1 MAATLEN
8 IGQLERRMNI
18 SLPSQEIDSEVQTR
32 LKQLARNVKMH
43 GFRPGKVPMKVVAQQ
58 YEDQVRREVLGDAL
72 QKSFGDEVRA
82 HNLKVAGYP
91 RFEPKGELGSVAQV
105 EFSATFEIYPD
116 VTASDMT
123 KVVLKRP
130 VTTVSEAEVDKT
142 IEIMRKQR
150 ASYDPV
156 TRPAVMSDKVTIDFV
171 GKIAGQEFEGG
182 KGEDFVM
189 TLGEGRLLKDFEAQ
203 IVGME
208 SGSSKTFEIRFP
220 EDYHGKELAG
230 KTATFDVKLK
240 QVAGSRLPPVDA
252 DFAKALGVADGN
264 LDTMRREVRENLER
278 EVKRRIS
285 GRVKDQIMQALID
298 TTKIDT
304 PKSLVELEIERMQ
317 AAAQQDLTARGV
329 KAQGMQLPRDLFE
342 QQAQRRVTLG
352 LILAE
357 VVKTHALHAKPEQVR
372 AAVDEQAKSYEQ
384 PDQVVKWYYKS
395 PERLHEIE
403 SIVVEENVVNW
414 ALTTAQVQDQA
425 TDFDDLMGNTQS

>member
-18 SLPSQEIDSEVQTR
+18 SLPSQEIDSEVEVR

-58 YEDQVRREVLGDAL
+58 YADQVRREVLGDAL

-91 RFEPKGELGSVAQV
+91 RFEPKGEPGSVAQV
-105 EFSATFEIYPD
+105 EFSATFEIYPE

-130 VTTVSEAEVDKT
+130 LSSVSEAEVDKT
-142 IEIMRKQR
+142 LEIMRKQR
-150 ASYDPV
+150 ASYEPAP
-156 TRPAVMSDKVTIDFV
+156 RPAALGDKATIDFV
-171 GKIAGQEFEGG
+171 GKIAGQEFAGG
-182 KGEDFVM
+182 KGENFEL
-189 TLGEGRLLKDFEAQ
+189 TLGEGRLLKDFEDHL
-203 IVGME
+203 VGL
-208 SGSSKTFEIRFP
+208 SAGAAKTFEIGFP

-240 QVAGSRLPPVDA
+240 QVAGARLPPVDA
-252 DFAKALGVADGN
+252 EFAKALGVADGN

-285 GRVKDQIMQALID
+285 TRVKDQIMQALID
-298 TTKIDT
+298 TTKVEA

-357 VVKTHALHAKPEQVR
+357 VVKTQALQAKPEQVR
-372 AAVDEQAKSYEQ
+372 AAVEEQAKSYEQ
-384 PDQVVKWYYKS
+384 PDQVVKWYYQS
-395 PERLHEIE
+395 PERLREVE
-403 SIVVEENVVNW
+403 SMVVEENVVAW
-414 ALTTAQVQDQA
+414 ALATAQVEDQA
-425 TDFDDLMGNTQS
+425 TDFDELMGNTK

>member
-1 MAATLEN
+1 MAATLES

-18 SLPSQEIDSEVQTR
+18 SLPTNEIDDEVQTR
-32 LKQLARNVKMH
+32 LKKLARNVKMH

-58 YEDQVRREVLGDAL
+58 YEEQVRREVLGDVL
-72 QKSFGDEVRA
+72 QKTFGDEVRA
-82 HNLKVAGYP
+82 QNLKVAGYP
-91 RFEPKGELGSVAQV
+91 RFEPKGELGSLAKV

-130 VTTVSEAEVDKT
+130 STTVSEAEVDKT

-150 ASYDPV
+150 ASYDAV
-156 TRPAVMSDKVTIDFV
+156 TRPAALDDKVTIDFN

-182 KGEDFVM
+182 KGEDFAM
-189 TLGEGRLLKDFEAQ
+189 TLGEGRLLKDFEDQ
-203 IVGME
+203 LVGVAAGAE
-208 SGSSKTFEIRFP
+208 KTFEIRFP

-240 QVAGSRLPPVDA
+240 QVAAPRLPAVDA
-252 DFAKALGVADGN
+252 DFAKALGVKDGD

-278 EVKRRIS
+278 EVKRRVS

-298 TTKIDT
+298 TTKVEA
-304 PKSLVELEIERMQ
+304 PKALVELEIERMQ
-317 AAAQQDLTARGV
+317 QSAQQDLAARGV
-329 KAQGMQLPRDLFE
+329 KAQSMQLPRDLFE

-357 VVKTHALHAKPEQVR
+357 VVKTHALQAKPEQVR
-372 AAVDEQAKSYEQ
+372 AAVEEQSKSYEQ
-384 PDQVVKWYYKS
+384 PAEVVKWYYQS
-395 PERLHEIE
+395 PERLREVE
-403 SIVVEENVVNW
+403 SLVVEENVVAW
-414 ALTTAQVQDQA
+414 ALATAKVEDQA
-425 TDFDDLMGNTQS
+425 IEFDELMGNSK

>member
-130 VTTVSEAEVDKT
+130 VTTVSEAEIDKT

-156 TRPAVMSDKVTIDFV
+156 TRPAVM
-171 GKIAGQEFEGG
+171 GG
-182 KGEDFVM
+182 KGDDFAM

-372 AAVDEQAKSYEQ
+372 AAVEEQAKSYEQ
-384 PDQVVKWYYKS
+384 PDQVVKWYYQS
-395 PERLHEIE
+395 PERLREIE